1 MTSPAAATA
10 PAHTPDSF
18 AGDRIEAAVS
28 IPADVTAIG
37 ATLLA
42 VSTAAVVPFWFGAD
56 PGLLPVV
63 ILAVAWTP
71 ALVCFIAHRITRLRS
86 APEAVAGFGRQAA
99 LTSGHPWRG
108 SLAAVL
114 VLLSVAAVS
123 TGIGALAGWQP
134 LNIGTDAPAV
144 LTLLPLAA
152 ALMVIQVTGEEIAW
166 RGYLHTRLAG
176 LGTGT
181 AAGVI
186 AVLWVLWHAPLM
198 LTYLHLGEMS
208 ERAVIVTLMNL
219 GLASLTLSAL
229 RVLSGSMIP
238 AIIAH
243 TVLGTVFVF
252 IASNLVVAQTSL
264 SDTAFWL
271 TAATGWAC
279 WAIAAL
285 GLAIAQQRRTHRQ
298 AAGQLSF

>member
-1 MTSPAAATA
+1 MTIPATATA
-10 PAHTPDSF
+10 PARTLDSP
-18 AGDRIEAAVS
+18 AGDRLETAAS
-28 IPADVTAIG
+28 IPADVIAIG
-37 ATLLA
+37 AILLA
-42 VSTAAVVPFWFGAD
+42 ISTAAVVPFWFGAD
-56 PGLLPVV
+56 PILLPVV
-63 ILAVAWTP
+63 ILTVAWTP
-71 ALVCFIAHRITRLRS
+71 ALTCFIAHRITRRRT
-86 APEAVAGFGRQAA
+86 APEAVAGFRGQAGLTTGR
-99 LTSGHPWRG
+99 PWTG
-108 SLAAVL
+108 SLTAIA

-134 LNIGTDAPAV
+134 LDIGADALAV

-152 ALMVIQVTGEEIAW
+152 VLMLVQVTGEEIAW
-166 RGYLHTRLAG
+166 RGYLHTRLNG

-186 AVLWVLWHAPLM
+186 AVFWVIWHAPLM

-229 RVLSGSMIP
+229 RALTGSVIP

-243 TVLGTVFVF
+243 TVLNTVFVY

-264 SDTAFWL
+264 SGTAFWL

-285 GLAIAQQRRTHRQ
+285 GLAIAQQRRTLRQ
-298 AAGQLSF
+298 PAGQRSF

>member
-1 MTSPAAATA
+1 MTIPAVAAA
-10 PAHTPDSF
+10 PARTPDSS
-18 AGDRIEAAVS
+18 ARDRVEAAAS

-37 ATLLA
+37 AVLLLI
-42 VSTAAVVPFWFGAD
+42 STAAVVPFWLGAD
-56 PGLLPVV
+56 RGLLPVV

-86 APEAVAGFGRQAA
+86 APEAAVRFRRQAV

-134 LNIGTDAPAV
+134 LDIGTDAPAV

-152 ALMVIQVTGEEIAW
+152 GLMAIQVTGEEIAW

-181 AAGVI
+181 AAG
-186 AVLWVLWHAPLM
+186 
-198 LTYLHLGEMS
+198 GGS
-208 ERAVIVTLMNL
+208 RC
-219 GLASLTLSAL
+219 
-229 RVLSGSMIP
+229 SGCSGMP
-238 AIIAH
+238 R
-243 TVLGTVFVF
+243 
-252 IASNLVVAQTSL
+252 S
-264 SDTAFWL
+264 
-271 TAATGWAC
+271 C
-279 WAIAAL
+279 
-285 GLAIAQQRRTHRQ
+285 
-298 AAGQLSF
+298 

>member
-1 MTSPAAATA
+1 MTIPAAPTA
-10 PAHTPDSF
+10 PTPTPDSLT
-18 AGDRIEAAVS
+18 GERLEAAAS
-28 IPADVTAIG
+28 IPADVIAIG
-37 ATLLA
+37 AILLA
-42 VSTAAVVPFWFGAD
+42 ISTAAVVPFWFGAD
-56 PGLLPVV
+56 PILLPVV
-63 ILAVAWTP
+63 ILTVAWTP
-71 ALVCFIAHRITRLRS
+71 ALTCFIADRITRSRA
-86 APEAVAGFGRQAA
+86 APEAVAGFRSQAGLTTGR
-99 LTSGHPWRG
+99 PWTG
-108 SLAAVL
+108 SLAALAVP
-114 VLLSVAAVS
+114 LSVAAVS

-134 LNIGTDAPAV
+134 LNIGADALAV

-152 ALMVIQVTGEEIAW
+152 VLMLVQVTGEEIAW
-166 RGYLHTRLAG
+166 RGYLHTRLTG

-186 AVLWVLWHAPLM
+186 AVFWVIWHAPLM

-219 GLASLTLSAL
+219 GLASLTLTAL
-229 RVLSGSMIP
+229 RVLSSSVIP

-243 TVLGTVFVF
+243 TVLNTVFAY

-264 SDTAFWL
+264 SGTAFWL

-285 GLAIAQQRRTHRQ
+285 GLAIAQQRRAHRQ
-298 AAGQLSF
+298 PVGQRSF

>member
-1 MTSPAAATA
+1 MAIPAVAAA
-10 PAHTPDSF
+10 PARTPDSS
-18 AGDRIEAAVS
+18 ARDRVEAAAS

-37 ATLLA
+37 AILLA
-42 VSTAAVVPFWFGAD
+42 ISTAAVVPFWFGTD

-86 APEAVAGFGRQAA
+86 APETVVGFGRQAA

-134 LNIGTDAPAV
+134 LDISADAPTV

-152 ALMVIQVTGEEIAW
+152 GLMVIQVTGEEIAW

-181 AAGVI
+181 AAGVV
-186 AVLWVLWHAPLM
+186 AVFWVLWHAPLM
-198 LTYLHLGEMS
+198 LTYLHQGEMS

-229 RVLSGSMIP
+229 RVLSGSVVP

-243 TVLGTVFVF
+243 TVLNTVFVF
-252 IASNLVVAQTSL
+252 TASNLVVAQTSL

-285 GLAIAQQRRTHRQ
+285 GLAIAQQRSTHRQ
-298 AAGQLSF
+298 EAGQLSF

>member
-1 MTSPAAATA
+1 MTIPAVAAA
-10 PAHTPDSF
+10 PARTPDSS
-18 AGDRIEAAVS
+18 ARDRVEAAAS

-37 ATLLA
+37 AVLLA
-42 VSTAAVVPFWFGAD
+42 ISTAAVVPFWLGAD

-71 ALVCFIAHRITRLRS
+71 ALVCFIAHHITRLRS
-86 APEAVAGFGRQAA
+86 APEAVVGFGRQAA
-99 LTSGHPWRG
+99 LTTGHPWRG

-134 LNIGTDAPAV
+134 LDISGEAPTV

-152 ALMVIQVTGEEIAW
+152 GLMVAQVTGEEIAW
-166 RGYLHTRLAG
+166 RGYLHTRLGG

-181 AAGVI
+181 AAGAI
-186 AVLWVLWHAPLM
+186 AVFWVRWHAPLM

-229 RVLSGSMIP
+229 RELSGSVVP

-243 TVLGTVFVF
+243 TVLNTVFVF
-252 IASNLVVAQTSL
+252 IASNVVVAQTSL
-264 SDTAFWL
+264 SATAFWL

-279 WAIAAL
+279 WATAAL
-285 GLAIAQQRRTHRQ
+285 GLAIAQQRRTYRQ
-298 AAGQLSF
+298 TQLSF